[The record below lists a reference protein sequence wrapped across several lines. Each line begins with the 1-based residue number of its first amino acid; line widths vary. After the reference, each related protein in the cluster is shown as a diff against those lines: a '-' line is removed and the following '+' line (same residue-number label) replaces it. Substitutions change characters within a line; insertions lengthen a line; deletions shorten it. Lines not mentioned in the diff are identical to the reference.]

1 MEGTKGLLNGEVL
14 SGEGIWSLDRG
25 GGCGKAAKS
34 EVTQGKQMESCFFLG
49 PSTGTHTEGAQRHLK
64 TPKKMLLHNVCGHLA
79 AAKSSV
85 VQQVPGLING

>member
-49 PSTGTHTEGAQRHLK
+49 PSTGTHTEGSTEAFENTK
-64 TPKKMLLHNVCGHLA
+64 EDA
-79 AAKSSV
+79 SSQCV
-85 VQQVPGLING
+85 WTLGCC